1 MQRMTIIGGGESGL
15 GAALLGTQKGYEV
28 FLSDAGV
35 IDKEIRN
42 QLIDQHIPFEERG
55 HTLEMFVGA
64 DFIVRSPGV
73 PGNVPVLVA
82 SGELNIPVISEIEFG
97 YRHYSGF
104 IIGITGSNGKT
115 TTTGLTYHI
124 LSEAGIPVSVGGNFG
139 TSFCRILAEGSDKP
153 VIVLELSSFQL
164 EDIMDFRPSVA
175 MILNIS
181 ADHLDR
187 YGNDIRRYAGAKFQI
202 TRNLRESDLFI
213 FNADDPMIKEM
224 TGKSN
229 IHCKELPVR
238 AEDYE
243 NGIWSK
249 DLDTYF
255 DIGLPGKHNL
265 FNAFCAISAARNLEV
280 PDIIIQSALKTFRN
294 QAHRMEYCGE
304 MDGVRF
310 YNDSKATNVDA
321 VQYALDAFQEP
332 VVWIAGG
339 TDKGNDYSL
348 LIPKVSGRVKAL
360 ICLGLDNT
368 KLKSAFA
375 SVVDVIEETQS
386 MKEAVNM
393 AFRHAEKGAVVLLS
407 PACASFDLFRNYEDR
422 GWQFKNAVEKLK
434 REKEEYSE

>member
-1 MQRMTIIGGGESGL
+1 MIIIGGGESGL
-15 GAALLGTQKGYEV
+15 GAALLASQKGYDV

-35 IDKEIRN
+35 IDKEIKN
-42 QLIDQHIPFEERG
+42 LLIDQNIPFEERG
-55 HTLEMFVGA
+55 HTLEKFVGA

-82 SGELNIPVISEIEFG
+82 SVELNIPVISEIEFG
-97 YRHYSGF
+97 YRHYSGY

-139 TSFCRILAEGSDKP
+139 TSFCRILAERSDKP
-153 VIVLELSSFQL
+153 VMVLELSSFQL
-164 EDIMDFRPSVA
+164 EDIKDFRPSVA
-175 MILNIS
+175 MILNVT

-187 YGNDIRRYAGAKFQI
+187 YGNNIRSYAGAKFQI

-213 FNADDPMIKEM
+213 YNADDPLIMEM
-224 TGKSN
+224 TGEWN
-229 IHCKELPVR
+229 ISCEKLPVR
-238 AEDYE
+238 AENYE

-265 FNAFCAISAARNLEV
+265 FNAYCAISAARNLEV
-280 PDIIIQSALKTFRN
+280 PDIVIQSALKTFRN

-304 MDGVRF
+304 IDDVRF

-321 VQYALDAFQEP
+321 VQFALEAFKESI
-332 VVWIAGG
+332 VWIAGG

-348 LIPKVSGRVKAL
+348 LIPKVSARVKTL

-368 KLKSAFA
+368 KLKSVFA

-386 MKEAVNM
+386 MEDAVKK

-407 PACASFDLFRNYEDR
+407 PACASFDLFENYEDR
-422 GWQFKNAVEKLK
+422 GRQFKNAVEKLK
-434 REKEEYSE
+434 SEKEEYSE